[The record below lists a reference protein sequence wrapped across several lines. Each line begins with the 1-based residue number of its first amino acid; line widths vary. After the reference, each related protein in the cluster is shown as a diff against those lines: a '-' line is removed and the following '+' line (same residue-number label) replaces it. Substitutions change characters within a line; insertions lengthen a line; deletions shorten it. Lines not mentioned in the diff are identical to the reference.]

1 MKTNSNKMKIK
12 FTRLTK
18 LCTFVQ
24 IQKKIQDMKF
34 NFKTSYIVIAVVVL
48 IVLLLFGGRMF
59 LIIEAGE
66 RGVIFRP
73 YTSGLDKE
81 NIYGEGFH
89 IVAPWNEMYVY
100 NVREQQRDETMDVL
114 DKNGLSVNVDVTVRF
129 NPTFEKIGFLHE
141 QFGINFINVLVIPEV
156 RSSVRQVA
164 GRYTAE
170 EIYSTKRAEVEQT
183 IKDETRKVLGENYIA
198 MKALLIR
205 SINLPD
211 QIRGAI
217 ESKLKQEQEALAYEF
232 RLQREESEAE
242 RRRIEAE
249 GIAAFNRIINASLTD
264 KILQQ
269 RGIEATIE
277 LATSANS
284 KVVVIGSGKDGLPL
298 ILGNN

>member
-1 MKTNSNKMKIK
+1 
-12 FTRLTK
+12 
-18 LCTFVQ
+18 
-24 IQKKIQDMKF
+24 MKF
-34 NFKTSYIVIAVVVL
+34 NFKTSYIVIAVVIL

-114 DKNGLSVNVDVTVRF
+114 DKNGLSIAVDVTVRF
-129 NPTFEKIGFLHE
+129 NPTFDKIGFLHE

-205 SINLPD
+205 SINLPE
-211 QIRGAI
+211 QIKNAI
-217 ESKLKQEQEALAYEF
+217 ESKLQQEQEALAYEF

-284 KVVVIGSGKDGLPL
+284 KVIVIGSGKDGLPL

>member
-1 MKTNSNKMKIK
+1 
-12 FTRLTK
+12 
-18 LCTFVQ
+18 
-24 IQKKIQDMKF
+24 MKF
-34 NFKTSYIVIAVVVL
+34 NFKSSYIIIAVVAL

-89 IVAPWNEMYVY
+89 IIAPWNDMYVY
-100 NVREQQRDETMDVL
+100 NVREQQREETMDVL
-114 DKNGLSVNVDVTVRF
+114 DKNGLSIAMDVTVRF
-129 NPTFEKIGFLHE
+129 NPVFNEIGDLHQ
-141 QFGINFINVLVIPEV
+141 QFGTNYTNVLVIPEV

-164 GRYTAE
+164 GRFSAE
-170 EIYSTKRAEVEQT
+170 EIYSTKRAEVEQS
-183 IKDETRKVLGENYIA
+183 IKDETRKVLEGNYID

-205 SINLPD
+205 SINLPP
-211 QIRGAI
+211 QIKGAI
-217 ESKLKQEQEALAYEF
+217 ESKLQQEQEALAYEF

-249 GIAAFNRIINASLTD
+249 GIANFNRIINASLTNQ
-264 KILQQ
+264 ILKQ

-277 LATSANS
+277 LAKSPNA
-284 KVVVIGSGKDGLPL
+284 KVVVIGSSEDGMPL

>member
-1 MKTNSNKMKIK
+1 
-12 FTRLTK
+12 
-18 LCTFVQ
+18 
-24 IQKKIQDMKF
+24 MKF
-34 NFKTSYIVIAVVVL
+34 NFKTSYIVIAVIIL

-73 YTSGLDKE
+73 YSTGLDKD

-89 IVAPWNEMYVY
+89 IIAPWNDMYIY
-100 NVREQQRDETMDVL
+100 NVREQQREETMDVL
-114 DKNGLSVNVDVTVRF
+114 DKNGLSITMDVTVRF
-129 NPTFEKIGFLHE
+129 NPTFNQIGFLHE
-141 QFGINFINVLVIPEV
+141 QFGVNYTNVLVVPEV

-164 GRYTAE
+164 GRFTAE
-170 EIYSTKRAEVEQT
+170 EIYSTKRAEVENT
-183 IKDETRKVLGENYIA
+183 IITETKEVLQENYID

-205 SINLPD
+205 SINLPA
-211 QIRGAI
+211 QIKGAI
-217 ESKLKQEQEALAYEF
+217 ESKLQQEQEALAYEF
-232 RLQREESEAE
+232 RLKREESEAE

-249 GIAAFNRIINASLTD
+249 GIANYNRIINASLTD

-269 RGIEATIE
+269 RGIEATID
-277 LATSANS
+277 LAKSSNS

>member
-1 MKTNSNKMKIK
+1 
-12 FTRLTK
+12 
-18 LCTFVQ
+18 
-24 IQKKIQDMKF
+24 MKF
-34 NFKTSYIVIAVVVL
+34 NVKTSYVIIAVIALIVI
-48 IVLLLFGGRMF
+48 LLFGGRMF

-89 IVAPWNEMYVY
+89 VIAPWNDMYIY
-100 NVREQQRDETMDVL
+100 NVKEQQREETMDVL
-114 DKNGLSVNVDVTVRF
+114 DKNGLSINTDVTVRF
-129 NPTFEKIGFLHE
+129 NPHYDKIGYLHQ
-141 QFGINFINVLVIPEV
+141 QFGVNYINVLVVPEV

-170 EIYSTKRAEVEQT
+170 EIYSTKRAEVEQA
-183 IKDETRKVLGENYIA
+183 IISETRETLGENFID

-205 SINLPD
+205 SINLPA
-211 QIRGAI
+211 QIKGAI
-217 ESKLKQEQEALAYEF
+217 ENKLQQEQEALAYEF
-232 RLQREESEAE
+232 RLKREESEAE

-249 GIAAFNRIINASLTD
+249 GIANYNRIINASLTD

-269 RGIEATIE
+269 RGIEATSA
-277 LATSANS
+277 LAESPNS

-298 ILGNN
+298 ILGGN